1 MPLNG
6 LRWSRNSGS
15 ANCDMP
21 QSAVFGQPGGGVWL
35 RILSIKDFRKDEFVL
50 WLFGAFVVWF
60 ICMIK
65 LNFLNLWI
73 IVRTKQQKNKLMQKN
88 HFQHL
93 GSA

>member
-1 MPLNG
+1 MSPSPRGGTMLILNIK
-6 LRWSRNSGS
+6 
-15 ANCDMP
+15 
-21 QSAVFGQPGGGVWL
+21 
-35 RILSIKDFRKDEFVL
+35 ILRKDEFVL

-73 IVRTKQQKNKLMQKN
+73 IVRTKQQNNKLMQKN